1 MVIWLIIKIRVHSL
15 PNAAYCLWYI
25 YIFIAFLHIFIAYCS
40 AKNGICDMYR
50 FYRNIFIYSY
60 CFHRTIIALHNILWK
75 SFNYALTIK
84 HLPTLIWKWYY
95 RYLPINCHGV
105 ESYAKITLY
114 LIAYATE
121 EDDEEECLR
130 SKTFPSNILNIT
142 RKKYTFCKNFKWYTN

>member
-84 HLPTLIWKWYY
+84 NVPTLIWKWYY
-95 RYLPINCHGV
+95 RCLHNLPHKLSWCRILCQNNVIFNCLCNRGRRRGRLF
-105 ESYAKITLY
+105 EK
-114 LIAYATE
+114 
-121 EDDEEECLR
+121 
-130 SKTFPSNILNIT
+130 
-142 RKKYTFCKNFKWYTN
+142 